1 MRAGTGVAADWW
13 RVLRVASIV
22 ELESLAAR
30 LQGAMA
36 PSRDLDHAIAVVL
49 DRLPAPPSTLPQ
61 WTASLD
67 DTLTLYKDLLPGR
80 PMQITD
86 DPENQRF
93 FCTVELYGTM
103 PATPPYHVAAAPTA
117 AFAVL
122 IAMVRTLI
130 ALEIDYWS

>member
-1 MRAGTGVAADWW
+1 MATIA
-13 RVLRVASIV
+13 
-22 ELESLAAR
+22 ELQALAAR
-30 LQGAMA
+30 LQGATA
-36 PSRDLDHAIAVVL
+36 PSRELDQAIAMAL
-49 DRLPAPPSTLPQ
+49 DRLPSPGATPPQ
-61 WTASLD
+61 WTASLEES
-67 DTLTLYKDLLPGR
+67 LKLYKDLLPGR
-80 PMQITD
+80 PMQVTD

>member
-1 MRAGTGVAADWW
+1 MAT
-13 RVLRVASIV
+13 IV

-36 PSRDLDHAIAVVL
+36 LEAADADHAIAVVL

-67 DTLTLYKDLLPGR
+67 DTLKLYKDLLPGR
-80 PMQITD
+80 PMQVTD
-86 DPENQRF
+86 DPENQQV
-93 FCTVELYGTM
+93 FCTVKLYGTM
-103 PATPPYHVAAAPTA
+103 PATPPYQVAAAPTA
-117 AFAVL
+117 ALAVL
-122 IAMVRTLI
+122 VATVKTLI